1 MENPTFRIKSMAKYR
16 RKNRYKK
23 RPGLLTDINRLRRK
37 REILLIL
44 TISVMVAFLTYLENR
59 IINFGGD
66 FPISNTILM
75 FILININ
82 LLLLIL
88 LIFLVFRNLFKLFY
102 ERRRK
107 VMGTRLRTRLVMAF
121 ISLTLLPTT
130 VLFFFS
136 IHFITTSIEF
146 WFNVPIEQ
154 ALDNS
159 LQVGRQLYHR
169 VEAQNR
175 FLLERIAY
183 QIRTHGYLQPD
194 QREELTNYIQ
204 IVQKE
209 FNIQGVEVYDRNGRR
224 LYIAL
229 SPELDELPFEVVFM
243 GNLKKDLQNRP
254 FRSFSQNTAAGEL
267 NRTIG
272 AIPFGSAGANA
283 EGYIVL
289 SNLIS
294 PDLSENLAAISRG
307 YEEYQ
312 QIKLL
317 KRPIRVTYYLVLSI
331 VALLVLFCAIW
342 FGFYL
347 AKSISVPIQELAE
360 GTRRVAEGDLGFSL
374 TAVGDDEIGSL
385 VESFNQMTRDLR
397 ANRDQLELSARMLRQ
412 QNLEI
417 EERRRYMEIVL
428 RNISTGVITL
438 DAKGFL
444 ITANKSAER
453 MLNFQAE
460 EILGRSYKR
469 LLDGKFLDLADDI
482 REKIA
487 ESPEDAAEMP
497 VRVTISG
504 RPRSFITHI
513 NVLRDDAG
521 NHIGLVIVFDDLAD
535 QEKAQRMAAWREVA
549 RRIAHE
555 VKNPL
560 TPITLS
566 AQRLKRKYSNRIEEP
581 VFTECIHMIIDH
593 VELIR
598 NLVNEF
604 STFARFPAA
613 NPRQCALSPI
623 IEETIALYREGHPE
637 VRFEL
642 RAPKDL
648 VLLNLDRRQIKQAMI
663 NLTDNAIS
671 AMRGKGRITFTL
683 THDRDLKAVRMEV
696 ADTGPG
702 ISHEDKTRLFEPYFS
717 TKKSG
722 MGLGLT
728 IVNTIIADHKGMI
741 RVQDNHPRGTKFIV
755 EFPV

>member
-1 MENPTFRIKSMAKYR
+1 MAKR
-16 RKNRYKK
+16 RGKNRFKS
-23 RPGLLTDINRLRRK
+23 PSGFLWDQNRRRRK
-37 REILLIL
+37 REIALIFVIL
-44 TISVMVAFLTYLENR
+44 GFVAFLTYLESR
-59 IINFGGD
+59 IITFGGD

-88 LIFLVFRNLFKLFY
+88 LIFLVFRNLFKLLY
-102 ERRRK
+102 DRRRK
-107 VMGTRLRTRLVMAF
+107 VMGTRLRTRLVLAF

-154 ALDNS
+154 ALENS

-169 VEAQNR
+169 VETQNR

-183 QIRTHGYLQPD
+183 QIRTRDYLDPD
-194 QREELTNYIQ
+194 QQEGLANYIQ
-204 IVQKE
+204 VVQKE
-209 FNIQGVEVYDRNGRR
+209 FNIQGVEVYDRNARR
-224 LYIAL
+224 LYVAL
-229 SPELDELPFEVVFM
+229 SPELDALPFEVVFM
-243 GNLKKDLQNRP
+243 GNLRKDLRDRP
-254 FRSFSQNTAAGEL
+254 IRSFSQNTVAGEL

-272 AIPFGSAGANA
+272 AIPFGAKGANA
-283 EGYIVL
+283 EGFIVL

-294 PDLSENLAAISRG
+294 PDLAENLASISRG

-317 KRPIRVTYYLVLSI
+317 KRPIQVTYYITLSI

-360 GTRRVAEGDLGFSL
+360 GTRRIAEGDLGFSL

-385 VESFNQMTRDLR
+385 VESFNRMTRDLR

-412 QNLEI
+412 QNIEI

-438 DAKGFL
+438 DAKGFV

-453 MLNFQAE
+453 MLNLQAE

-469 LLDGKFLDLADDI
+469 LLDGKLLGLAEEI
-482 REKIA
+482 REKID

-497 VRVTISG
+497 VRLTISG
-504 RPRSFITHI
+504 RPRSFMTHV

-521 NHIGLVIVFDDLAD
+521 NHIGLVIVFDDLTD

-566 AQRLKRKYSNRIEEP
+566 AQRLKRKYSSRIDES

-613 NPRQCALSPI
+613 NPRQCALVPI

-637 VRFEL
+637 IRFALQTPEN
-642 RAPKDL
+642 P
-648 VLLNLDRRQIKQAMI
+648 VLLNLDRQQIKQAMI
-663 NLTDNAIS
+663 NLADNAIS
-671 AMRGKGRITFTL
+671 AMKGKGRITFTL
-683 THDRDLKAVRMEV
+683 THEPALKTVRLEV

-728 IVNTIIADHKGMI
+728 IVSTIIADHNGMI
-741 RVQDNHPRGTKFIV
+741 RVQDNHPFGTKFII

>member
-1 MENPTFRIKSMAKYR
+1 MVKKRG
-16 RKNRYKK
+16 KNRFKS
-23 RPGLLTDINRLRRK
+23 RNGLLSDQDRRRRK
-37 REILLIL
+37 REIILIFVIMG
-44 TISVMVAFLTYLENR
+44 TVAFLTYMENR
-59 IINFGGD
+59 IISFGGD

-88 LIFLVFRNLFKLFY
+88 LIFLVFRNLVKLLY

-107 VMGTRLRTRLVMAF
+107 VMGARLRTRLVLAF

-154 ALDNS
+154 ALENS
-159 LQVGRQLYHR
+159 LQVGRQLYNR
-169 VEAQNR
+169 VETQNR

-183 QIRTHGYLQPD
+183 QIQTHDYLHPD
-194 QREELTNYIQ
+194 EREALANYIQ
-204 IVQKE
+204 VVQKE
-209 FNIQGVEVYDRNGRR
+209 FNIQGVEVYDANARR
-224 LYIAL
+224 LHVAL
-229 SPELDELPFEVVFM
+229 SPQLADLPFEVVFM
-243 GNLKKDLQNRP
+243 GNLRKDLRNRSI
-254 FRSFSQNTAAGEL
+254 RSFSQNTVAGEL

-272 AIPFGSAGANA
+272 AVPFGA
-283 EGYIVL
+283 EGEDVEGFIVL

-294 PDLSENLAAISRG
+294 PDLAENLASISRG

-317 KRPIRVTYYLVLSI
+317 KRPIRVTYYITLSI

-360 GTRRVAEGDLGFSL
+360 GTRRVAEGDLGFTL

-385 VESFNQMTRDLR
+385 VESFNRMTRDLR

-428 RNISTGVITL
+428 RNVSTGVITL
-438 DAKGFL
+438 DANGFV
-444 ITANKSAER
+444 ITVNKSAER
-453 MLNFQAE
+453 MLHLRAD
-460 EILGRSYKR
+460 EILSRSYKR
-469 LLDGKFLDLADDI
+469 LLGGKQLHLAEEI

-487 ESPEDAAEMP
+487 DSPDDAAEMP
-497 VRVTISG
+497 IRITIAG
-504 RPRSFITHI
+504 RPRSFMTHS

-521 NHIGLVIVFDDLAD
+521 NRIGLVLVFDDLTD

-566 AQRLKRKYSNRIEEP
+566 AQRLKRRYSSRINDP
-581 VFTECIHMIIDH
+581 VFTECILMIIDH

-613 NPRQCALSPI
+613 NPRQCALPPI

-637 VRFEL
+637 VGFEVH
-642 RAPKDL
+642 APEDL

-663 NLTDNAIS
+663 NLADNAIS
-671 AMRGKGRITFTL
+671 AMKGQGRITFTL
-683 THDRDLKAVRMEV
+683 THDPVLKAVRLEV

-728 IVNTIIADHKGMI
+728 IVSTIVADHNGMI
-741 RVQDNHPRGTKFIV
+741 RVQDNHPKGTKFII